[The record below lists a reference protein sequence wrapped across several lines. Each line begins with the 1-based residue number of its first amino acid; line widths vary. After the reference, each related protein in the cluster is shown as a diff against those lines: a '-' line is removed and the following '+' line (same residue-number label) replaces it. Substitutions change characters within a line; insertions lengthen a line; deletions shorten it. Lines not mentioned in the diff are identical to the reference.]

1 MSTGGGVG
9 LARVHPVDRSR
20 DMAKSRTPLPGGMNM
35 FSQVQRMQAELAQA
49 QAELAEQTIE
59 ASAGGGAVKVVMSG
73 TQDCR
78 SIIIDAGLLQS
89 GDVSMLQDLVLLA
102 VNQAIRDSQLLAA
115 RRLGP
120 LTGGLAP

>member
-1 MSTGGGVG
+1 
-9 LARVHPVDRSR
+9 
-20 DMAKSRTPLPGGMNM
+20 MAKARSTIPSGKNM
-35 FSQVQRMQAELAQA
+35 LSQVQRMQAELAQV

-59 ASAGGGAVKVVMSG
+59 ASAGGGVVKVVMTG
-73 TQDCR
+73 TQEGR
-78 SIIIDAGLLQS
+78 AITIDPGLLQG
-89 GDVSMLQDLVLLA
+89 GDVQMLQDLVLLA

>member
-1 MSTGGGVG
+1 M
-9 LARVHPVDRSR
+9 L
-20 DMAKSRTPLPGGMNM
+20 
-35 FSQVQRMQAELAQA
+35 SQVQRMQAELAQA

-59 ASAGGGAVKVVMSG
+59 ASAGGGAVKVVMTG
-73 TQDCR
+73 TQEAR
-78 SIIIDAGLLQS
+78 GITIDPGLLQA
-89 GDVSMLQDLVLLA
+89 GDVQMLQDLVLLA

>member
-1 MSTGGGVG
+1 MPKPKPS
-9 LARVHPVDRSR
+9 
-20 DMAKSRTPLPGGMNM
+20 LPGGKNM

-73 TQDCR
+73 TQECR
-78 SIIIDAGLLQS
+78 SITIDPALIQS
-89 GDVSMLQDLVLLA
+89 GDGPMLQDLVLLA